1 MNETLCHREDEL
13 LAALARGLVGTELTE
28 HVANC
33 ASCSE
38 LQLLAG
44 ALLDD
49 RHAAVADAPVPAAG
63 TMWWRMR
70 VRQRHE
76 AQATARRSLLIGQA
90 ATLLIALTVVGA
102 VFGEAVVSGMRALF
116 ADLHLSTPLLLALA
130 TSLLLVPIGG
140 WVAVRQK

>member
-13 LAALARGLVGTELTE
+13 LAALARGLVGAELTE
-28 HVANC
+28 HVASC
-33 ASCSE
+33 SSCSE
-38 LQLLAG
+38 LQLLAS

-49 RHAAVADAPVPAAG
+49 RHAAVAEAPVPAAG

-102 VFGEAVVSGMRALF
+102 VFGEAVVSGMRTLF
-116 ADLHLSTPLLLALA
+116 DNLHLSTPLLLALA
-130 TSLLLVPIGG
+130 TSALLLPIGG

>member
-1 MNETLCHREDEL
+1 MNGTPCDREDEL
-13 LAALARGLVGTELTE
+13 LGALARGLVGADLSE
-28 HVANC
+28 HVATC
-33 ASCSE
+33 TSCTE
-38 LQLLAG
+38 LQLLAE

-49 RHAAVADAPVPAAG
+49 RNAAVAEAPVPAAG

-90 ATLLIALTVVGA
+90 ATLLIAITLVGA
-102 VFGEAVVSGMRALF
+102 LFGEAVMNGTRMLLDHIR
-116 ADLHLSTPLLLALA
+116 LSTPLMLAAA
-130 TSLLLVPIGG
+130 TSLLLVPLAG